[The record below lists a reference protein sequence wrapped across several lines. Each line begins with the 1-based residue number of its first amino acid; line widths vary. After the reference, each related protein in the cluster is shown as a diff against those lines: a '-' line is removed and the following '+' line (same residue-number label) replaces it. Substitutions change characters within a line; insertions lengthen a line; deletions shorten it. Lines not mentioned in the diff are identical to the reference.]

1 MARDCGPTKVLT
13 RRRGVR
19 GEREHLRELRVS
31 ACQIWLFEMSVNE
44 RFHKLKIA
52 EVRRE
57 TPDAVSIRFE
67 IPAALKDAFAFKA
80 GQHLTLRTEMDGEDL
95 RRNYSVCVAPHENEI
110 RIAVKQMPG
119 GRFSS
124 WANEALK
131 TGAEMEVLPP
141 LGRFVLPEGARAPYY
156 VALAGGSGITP
167 VLSILKAVLK
177 QDPESRFTL
186 LYGNRDSASIMFLEE
201 LAGLKNRYLGRLEV
215 YHFLENEAE
224 EVELFNGR
232 LDIAKCAEVFSS
244 LVDANAADAF
254 FICGPGPMMDAVEE
268 ALRAKGIAPEKIFI
282 ERFTTGSVS
291 AEQLARDEVLQ
302 KKAAGLQFTVTLDGR
317 RSKVSF
323 NAEKGNI
330 LESVQAAGLPAPY
343 ACKGGV
349 CSTCRAR
356 VISGRVEMKKNYGLT
371 DAEVAQGYVLTCQ
384 SVPTSDDV
392 ALTYDG

>member
-1 MARDCGPTKVLT
+1 
-13 RRRGVR
+13 
-19 GEREHLRELRVS
+19 
-31 ACQIWLFEMSVNE
+31 MSINAG
-44 RFHKLKIA
+44 FHKLKIA

-57 TPDAVSIRFE
+57 TADAISILFDVPLE
-67 IPAALKDAFAFKA
+67 LQSAFAFRA
-80 GQHLTLRTEMDGEDL
+80 GQHLTLRTEMNGEDV

-124 WANEALK
+124 WANEVLK
-131 TGAEMEVLPP
+131 EGVEIEVLPP
-141 LGRFVLPEGARAPYY
+141 LGRFVLPADIHAPYY

-167 VLSILKAVLK
+167 VMSILKTILK
-177 QDPESRFTL
+177 EDPKSRFTL

-201 LAGLKNRYLGRLEV
+201 LAGLKNRYLDRLEV

-232 LDIAKCAEVFSS
+232 LDTAKCAEVFSS
-244 LVDANAADAF
+244 LVDVTAADAF
-254 FICGPGPMMDAVEE
+254 FICGPGPMMDAAEE
-268 ALRAKGIAPEKIFI
+268 ALKVKGVAQDKVFI
-282 ERFTTGSVS
+282 ERFTTGRVS

-330 LESVQAAGLPAPY
+330 LESVQAAGLHAPY

-356 VISGRVEMKKNYGLT
+356 VVSGRVEMKKNYGLT